1 MNDQE
6 DKRNIIEVDEEFML
20 ILKRLE
26 KKVKHSTWEGL
37 DKISY
42 KNLTKI
48 LAKKINALKI
58 V

>member
-1 MNDQE
+1 MEGSN
-6 DKRNIIEVDEEFML
+6 DKRIIIEIDEEFL
-20 ILKRLE
+20 DVLQRLE

-37 DKISY
+37 EKVGY

-48 LAKKINALKI
+48 LAKKVKALKI